1 MQIKLIQLPSPGSL
15 IFSVLYIFH
24 DNIFFYEAKNPPLPL
39 FFVYTSEVRGLDG
52 EASKELAQ
60 TQEPAH
66 SNEEIKLDV
75 KQNYIYTLSHIEK
88 PDG

>member
-1 MQIKLIQLPSPGSL
+1 MIISL
-15 IFSVLYIFH
+15 SMSQKTL
-24 DNIFFYEAKNPPLPL
+24 LSL